1 MYTNLSFLPHQLG
14 FASHVHGKVPGCN
27 TDPTKV
33 HYDTSQCY
41 TKKTKEIVM
50 NLMSTTLMGAGGKR
64 NPKFNSLF

>member
-41 TKKTKEIVM
+41 TKKQNKGNCYESDEHHS
-50 NLMSTTLMGAGGKR
+50 NGSWR
-64 NPKFNSLF
+64 